1 MKNMK
6 IMKYKIRG
14 QPTIK
19 LKKNSNT
26 PEASFEF

>member
-1 MKNMK
+1 MK

-14 QPTIK
+14 QPK
-19 LKKNSNT
+19 MKNLKNSNT